1 MLDYTC
7 INLVNNANH
16 KFNVCIV
23 CVVWCVRRKSASGD
37 ELEAFEMEGEQQQSL
52 QAEYRS
58 IERVV
63 THSRHTNESGFPD
76 YLVKWWGLPFA
87 EATWE
92 DGGLLHRF
100 YAQDIDRSSVLYRRR
115 GQTGVPF
122 LKAQRFFV
130 F

>member
-1 MLDYTC
+1 
-7 INLVNNANH
+7 
-16 KFNVCIV
+16 
-23 CVVWCVRRKSASGD
+23 
-37 ELEAFEMEGEQQQSL
+37 MEGEQQQSL

-100 YAQDIDRSSVLYRRR
+100 YAQDIDRYQRRR
-115 GQTGVPF
+115 TGSRLPNRHA
-122 LKAQRFFV
+122 KV
-130 F
+130 FWALF